1 MAINT
6 EVKMYCFTISYTNFD
21 IWRVWFGMVQSTVN
35 WIVNNFQYFAI
46 LPYQGAKFYG
56 LTIC

>member
-21 IWRVWFGMVQSTVN
+21 IWTVWFGMVQGTVN

-46 LPYQGAKFYG
+46 LK
-56 LTIC
+56 